1 MSVVAACVA
10 ARQWMFVPKHLG
22 NPRRCQIQGA
32 NKWDKQITDPSL
44 IQSYLQGWVTSFE
57 PRWSL
62 VNFRISRGLNK
73 WNAQVSGWGG
83 GGGGSPGVPP
93 TWRQPAHYSLW
104 HRGLLEL
111 GNFFLLQFVHIG
123 RFGYQLQV
131 NKVLRLYSLVF
142 EHTRKGLCQWTRCTI
157 SHKRSIKPRGRV
169 VKPLL
174 LPAMR
179 KVVKYFKT
187 YIPESFFN
195 IFELKRS

>member
-1 MSVVAACVA
+1 M
-10 ARQWMFVPKHLG
+10 
-22 NPRRCQIQGA
+22 
-32 NKWDKQITDPSL
+32 
-44 IQSYLQGWVTSFE
+44 
-57 PRWSL
+57 
-62 VNFRISRGLNK
+62 
-73 WNAQVSGWGG
+73 SGWGG

-157 SHKRSIKPRGRV
+157 SYKRSIKPRGRV
-169 VKPLL
+169 VKHKQKKSCVYGSWCKLT
-174 LPAMR
+174 MQIS
-179 KVVKYFKT
+179 
-187 YIPESFFN
+187 YIYQAAHVLSFSSLVSAVRECPPN
-195 IFELKRS
+195 PSKLKECHNASKLVH